1 MIDFKDKVAIIT
13 GAASGIGLGI
23 AEKCIQEGMK
33 VVLADIEQNAL
44 AQTTEKL
51 KASGAQ
57 VLPVLTDVRKID
69 DVKTLAQKTL
79 DTFGAIHLFV
89 NNAGVGFAPKSTTNI
104 WEHPLPD
111 WEWILG
117 VNVMGVIHGINVFV
131 PIMLKQDNECYIVNT
146 ASIVGLMSPVLGG
159 GIYSITKHA
168 VIALSESLDQELKRS
183 GSKIKVVALCPGF
196 VATNLLESERN
207 RPEEFEYEIKR
218 NQEFEPIIKAY
229 EQSVENGILPQEV
242 AEKLFKAIKD
252 GKKFYI
258 PTDHL
263 VFLRKNVKI
272 RMEAILKDLQ
282 KD

>member
-1 MIDFKDKVAIIT
+1 MIDFRDKVAVIT

-23 AEKCIQEGMK
+23 AEKCVQEGMK

-44 AQTTEKL
+44 AQTEEKL
-51 KASGAQ
+51 KATGAK

-69 DVKTLAQKTL
+69 DVKILAQKTL
-79 DTFGAIHLFV
+79 DTFGAIHLLV
-89 NNAGVGFAPKSTTNI
+89 NNAGVGFATKSTTNI
-104 WEHPLPD
+104 WEYSLSD

-117 VNVMGVIHGINVFV
+117 VNVRGVIHGIHVFV
-131 PIMLKQDNECYIVNT
+131 PIMLKQDNECYVVNT
-146 ASIVGLMSPVLGG
+146 ASIAGLMTPVLGV

-168 VIALSESLDQELKRS
+168 VVALSESLNQELKRS

-196 VATNLLESERN
+196 VATNLTESERN
-207 RPEEFEYEIKR
+207 RPEELEYEIKA
-218 NQEFEPIIKAY
+218 NLEFEPIIKAY
-229 EQSVENGILPQEV
+229 EQSIENGIAPQEI
-242 AEKLFKAIKD
+242 AEKLFEAIKD

-272 RMEAILKDLQ
+272 RMEAILQDLV
-282 KD
+282 K